1 MHYYSGP
8 QLVEIFA
15 RKRRHKLGKYGAL
28 GSPEKK
34 CAQGGGRLHGGEGC
48 LLAGFNKSKTK
59 AILNASSSIVGGRRR
74 HANT

>member
-34 CAQGGGRLHGGEGC
+34 CAQGGGRLQGVVPVGRVQQKQDKGD
-48 LLAGFNKSKTK
+48 SKC
-59 AILNASSSIVGGRRR
+59 
-74 HANT
+74 